1 MRRVSTPVKLLI
13 KLFLLISLSG
23 LTAAA
28 VVGHQSPDL
37 SGIKGSDGGAATV
50 GDILDLLEQAAIKRS
65 APIEITEG
73 DLNRY
78 LAATVIGTQGD
89 RTAEIV
95 RFERV
100 LVDLRPGIARV
111 VLCWSIRGHRS
122 TSSIDVH
129 LMGDGTHHRAEI
141 VGGSY
146 GRMGVARGVMQPV
159 LPAFEALAEMCD
171 AEIKALFKM
180 TKIQMVEDKLVL
192 DPRF

>member
-1 MRRVSTPVKLLI
+1 MKLLI
-13 KLFLLISLSG
+13 KFFLLISLSG

-28 VVGHQSPDL
+28 VVGHQPPDL
-37 SGIKGSDGGAATV
+37 SGIKGSDGGTATV
-50 GDILDLLEQAAIKRS
+50 GDILDLVEQAAIKRS

-78 LAATVIGTQGD
+78 LAATVIGREAD
-89 RTAEIV
+89 RIAEIV

-111 VLCWSIRGHRS
+111 ILCWSIRGHRS
-122 TSSIDVH
+122 TSSVDVG
-129 LMGDGTHHRAEI
+129 LMRDGAHHRAEI

-146 GRMGVARGVMQPV
+146 GRMEVARGFMQPV
-159 LPAFEALAEMCD
+159 LPAFEALAQMCD

-180 TKIQMVEDKLVL
+180 TGIRIVEDKLVL